1 MSKHIAINVSQ
12 ASTARELH
20 ALLAEQLSFPNYY
33 GHNWDAFWDCVTD
46 PEQSKL
52 PNPLHIVGFE
62 ALALR
67 LPREAHLLQQCL
79 AELQQERPELQVVL
93 AQLGIQ
99 PDGPASGGSAR

>member
-1 MSKHIAINVSQ
+1 MAINVSQ
-12 ASTARELH
+12 ASTAHELH
-20 ALLAEQLSFPNYY
+20 ALLAEQLSFPSHY

-52 PNPLHIVGFE
+52 PTVLRIVGFGS
-62 ALALR
+62 LASK

-93 AQLGIQ
+93 AQPGIQ
-99 PDGPASGGSAR
+99 PDGPASGGSAG